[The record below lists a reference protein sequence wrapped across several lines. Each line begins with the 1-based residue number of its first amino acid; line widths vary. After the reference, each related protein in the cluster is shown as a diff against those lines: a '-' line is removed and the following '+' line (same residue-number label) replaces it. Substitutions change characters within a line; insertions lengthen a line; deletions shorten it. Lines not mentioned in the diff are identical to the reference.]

1 MRRILLLVG
10 LAVST
15 SSCSF
20 TKILLPYEEQPLCAK
35 GVGKGYCGS
44 LSDVYQQSIKE
55 EAKSG
60 QKFQE

>member
-1 MRRILLLVG
+1 MRKILLLILITV
-10 LAVST
+10 VT

-44 LSDVYQQSIKE
+44 VSDVYKKSLE
-55 EAKSG
+55 EEVKS
-60 QKFQE
+60 ER

>member
-1 MRRILLLVG
+1 MKKILLLIM
-10 LAVST
+10 LAVF
-15 SSCSF
+15 SSGCSF

-55 EAKSG
+55 EVKG
-60 QKFQE
+60 EQQ

>member
-1 MRRILLLVG
+1 MKKVLLLSA
-10 LAVST
+10 LAVIT

-55 EAKSG
+55 EAESG
-60 QKFQE
+60 QKSQE